1 MNEKSIKQGLSLFNK
16 FIKRT
21 FDLVFSLLGLIF
33 FSWLIIL
40 AFLIASIETKS
51 NGFFIQKRVGKDG
64 KMFNVIKIKTMKPV
78 KGLNST
84 VTTSNDLRITKW
96 GKFFRKTKIDELPQ
110 LINVL
115 LGKMSFVGPRPDVP
129 GYADK
134 LVGEDRIILS
144 VRPGITGPATIKY
157 RNEEELLAKVEDPE
171 KYNKEVIY
179 PDKVRINKEYVQN
192 YSFWK
197 DIKYII
203 KTIFKKEVEYEEQ
216 QNLSFSPPHEQE
228 RTKVH
233 Q

>member
-1 MNEKSIKQGLSLFNK
+1 MVVVLKNKLSLYQRI
-16 FIKRT
+16 IKRT
-21 FDLVFSLLGLIF
+21 FDLTFSILGLILTG
-33 FSWLIIL
+33 WIIII
-40 AFLIASIETKS
+40 AFIIASVETKS

-64 KMFNVIKIKTMKPV
+64 KVFNVIKIKTMKPV
-78 KGLNST
+78 EGLNST
-84 VTTSNDLRITKW
+84 VTTSNDLRITKS

-115 LGKMSFVGPRPDVP
+115 LGQMSFVGPRPDVP

-134 LVGEDRIILS
+134 LIGEDRIILS

-157 RNEEELLAKVEDPE
+157 KNEEELLARVEDPE

-197 DIKYII
+197 DIMYII
-203 KTIFKKEVEYEEQ
+203 KTIF
-216 QNLSFSPPHEQE
+216 
-228 RTKVH
+228 
-233 Q
+233 